1 MAGPFGRPPVQ
12 HSPHCSF
19 LDNLFLFFITC
30 LALGHLS
37 PGPSL
42 GRGTVPFSA
51 SLPCSFPLG
60 VLFLSEF
67 YTLTQGSIPTL
78 LALKTLPSA
87 FPSAPI
93 NANPPPEHFPLNPV
107 VDKCLLISP
116 TVVPYSCL
124 DGEVVFLTPPPQ
136 PHPPIPHMTYIFLLK
151 PFDRLRHRQ

>member
-30 LALGHLS
+30 LALGRLS
-37 PGPSL
+37 PGPSF

-60 VLFLSEF
+60 ILFLSEF
-67 YTLTQGSIPTL
+67 YTLTQGSTPTL

-93 NANPPPEHFPLNPV
+93 NACPPPEHFPFNPV
-107 VDKCLLISP
+107 VDKCLLMSP

-124 DGEVVFLTPPPQ
+124 DGEFVFLTPAPR
-136 PHPPIPHMTYIFLLK
+136 PHPPIPHMTCIFLLK
-151 PFDRLRHRQ
+151 PFDRA

>member
-67 YTLTQGSIPTL
+67 YTLTQGSIPTK

-93 NANPPPEHFPLNPV
+93 NAYPPPEHFPLNPV

-124 DGEVVFLTPPPQ
+124 DGEFVFLTPPPQ
-136 PHPPIPHMTYIFLLK
+136 PHPRDHT
-151 PFDRLRHRQ
+151 